1 VTSSGVARF
10 VILTIIIKASTKSED
25 DQKQTTT
32 IGMESNRAI
41 CPLGGKIEDE
51 GHEERRQ
58 VSIG

>member
-1 VTSSGVARF
+1 
-10 VILTIIIKASTKSED
+10 LTIIIKASTKSED

-32 IGMESNRAI
+32 IGMESNRAM

-51 GHEERRQ
+51 GHEEGRQ